1 MISPTQNGILELSDS
16 GFTLYN
22 PDNPHEDPSFIEWEL
37 IREIV
42 AYRRDPDGLDLVC
55 LGFRVTAFNQY
66 IEINEEMQNYG
77 QIIER
82 MYEKCQGIS
91 YHWWHEIA
99 GVYGTNRTTIY
110 GIPASEQHKPSA
122 AEQYLMR
129 KKKRKLPNSKQF
141 KDLIQRTIVLAVV
154 ALIQVLIA
162 WAITNFDSTT
172 MDEYIAI
179 IALPTLLTIMVAR
192 IWPIPKIFFCLQ
204 AGFYLFEWGIN
215 KLLGI
220 SAPTLLGEILA
231 GKLGWCLLIGIQ
243 ILLAMFVML
252 LPDKRAAGKPFKTK

>member
-1 MISPTQNGILELSDS
+1 MMSPIQNGILELNDS
-16 GFTLYN
+16 GFALYN
-22 PDNPHEDPSFIEWEL
+22 ADNPHEDPAIIEWEL

-55 LGFRVTAFNQY
+55 LGFRVTVFNEY
-66 IEINEEMQNYG
+66 IEVNEEMHNYG

-129 KKKRKLPNSKQF
+129 KRKRIIPTTKQL
-141 KDLIQRTIVLAVV
+141 KDWSQRAIALAFV
-154 ALIQVLIA
+154 ALIQVLIS
-162 WAITNFDSTT
+162 WAICNFDSTRA
-172 MDEYIAI
+172 DEYIAI
-179 IALPTLLTIMVAR
+179 IAIPLLLTVAVAR
-192 IWPIPKIFFCLQ
+192 IWPIPTVFFCLLG
-204 AGFYLFEWGIN
+204 GFYIFEWGIN

-220 SAPTLLGEILA
+220 PAPTLLGEILA
-231 GKLGWCLLIGIQ
+231 GKLGWFLLVGTQ

-252 LPDKRAAGKPFKTK
+252 LPDKRAAGKPM